1 MSQHPDPDKRRSD
14 AEPSRGDRAEP
25 ATPEPAPASV
35 APASD
40 GTRGSDAATGAA
52 ANAHSPTP
60 GASEPETP
68 TAAMPDTNAGHA
80 DRAAGAAPTVG
91 SADGPEVSANEAPG
105 STPGGKGA
113 APDAKDAG
121 ALGDSPGPQ
130 EAKPAQAS
138 IEPAT
143 ISARVY
149 GRSDVGQVREHNE
162 DNLLIADLTTRQ
174 RGESDQ
180 IFGFELG
187 RGGGLLA
194 VCDGMGGAAAG
205 EIASQL
211 AVDIVYERMVEAA
224 EGRDRD
230 RLAMAMVE
238 ALEYAGVRILAESN
252 KNRACRGMGTTA
264 TVAAW
269 VDDHLLLGQVGD
281 SRGYLLRGER
291 LVQITRD
298 QSLVNQLIEAGQL
311 TEEEAENFEHSNI
324 ILQALGT
331 ADAVQV
337 DLTYTE
343 LRRGDGLLLCSD
355 GLSGLVRDDEMR
367 EILLHNTDP
376 AEACRL
382 LVDEANEAGGHDNIT
397 AIVAVF
403 DGDALRVAS
412 EEDVLALRYR
422 KYPLPPWMDHRNVD
436 TGGLVRFGSLDAP
449 YDDTP
454 YIEVHGEIEL
464 GPEADWDDLLEDS
477 PQIPTASGPSWSTV
491 AIVAVVVGVLL
502 ALYLMTR

>member
-1 MSQHPDPDKRRSD
+1 
-14 AEPSRGDRAEP
+14 
-25 ATPEPAPASV
+25 
-35 APASD
+35 
-40 GTRGSDAATGAA
+40 
-52 ANAHSPTP
+52 
-60 GASEPETP
+60 
-68 TAAMPDTNAGHA
+68 
-80 DRAAGAAPTVG
+80 
-91 SADGPEVSANEAPG
+91 
-105 STPGGKGA
+105 
-113 APDAKDAG
+113 
-121 ALGDSPGPQ
+121 
-130 EAKPAQAS
+130 
-138 IEPAT
+138 
-143 ISARVY
+143 
-149 GRSDVGQVREHNE
+149 
-162 DNLLIADLTTRQ
+162 
-174 RGESDQ
+174 
-180 IFGFELG
+180 
-187 RGGGLLA
+187 
-194 VCDGMGGAAAG
+194 
-205 EIASQL
+205 
-211 AVDIVYERMVEAA
+211 
-224 EGRDRD
+224 
-230 RLAMAMVE
+230 
-238 ALEYAGVRILAESN
+238 
-252 KNRACRGMGTTA
+252 
-264 TVAAW
+264 VAAW